1 MWWFSGK
8 RTQQGEG
15 NRGLRKWEL
24 IISPASCQAPCQPC
38 FYKLEGLALNKT
50 NWRHVFI
57 YWQCHGS
64 SCTSQRQYNACVRM
78 DTIWQTLW
86 ATANEDITVVPEW
99 KVLNYVWFF
108 ISAAIVLYIIM
119 RHCFAGEIKTFLVPD
134 PATYARLKEV
144 INGIFRGTFLWIS
157 LGLKKKTNFLGQSRN
172 GSWHC
177 IDKEEKQI
185 SHTCIIFLPK
195 TA

>member
-15 NRGLRKWEL
+15 NRRLRKWEL
-24 IISPASCQAPCQPC
+24 IIFTASCQALCQPC

-78 DTIWQTLW
+78 DTIWQALW
-86 ATANEDITVVPEW
+86 ATANEDITVVPKW

-119 RHCFAGEIKTFLVPD
+119 RHCFAEEIKTFLVPD
-134 PATYARLKEV
+134 PATYTRWKRLLME
-144 INGIFRGTFLWIS
+144 FLGRVSCGFLSGW
-157 LGLKKKTNFLGQSRN
+157 KTNLMGQRCG

-177 IDKEEKQI
+177 IDGE
-185 SHTCIIFLPK
+185 
-195 TA
+195 AN